1 MNFWWVNHSQTFRHE
16 FFGKYIWS
24 PKRKRNEQINPF
36 YETMR
41 EIAPGDIIYSFADGA
56 VQGFG
61 MARTHC
67 YTSPRPD
74 EFGHIGQAWNE
85 KGWRVDVDFQRF
97 TDPILPTQHMQA
109 IAPTLPER
117 YSPIRANG
125 YGNQGVY
132 LAQIP
137 RPMALVIA
145 QLAFP
150 ELLGIIQGIQI
161 SETAETPLP
170 ELRGIVEWEEHE
182 CEQISEDS
190 HLRETEKQALIKARR
205 GQGLF
210 RQNVARIE
218 HFCRVT
224 RVDRPEHL
232 IASHIKPWRESDN
245 HERLFEG
252 NGLLLTPTIDH
263 LFDRGFISFENRG
276 ELLISPVAHEDSLNK
291 MGIITNRIV
300 NVGDFAEPQREFLEF
315 HRTNVFLKR
324 EINT

>member
-1 MNFWWVNHSQTFRHE
+1 
-16 FFGKYIWS
+16 
-24 PKRKRNEQINPF
+24 
-36 YETMR
+36 MR
-41 EIAPGDIIYSFADGA
+41 EVVPGDIVYSFADGA

-61 MARTHC
+61 VARTHC

-85 KGWRVDVDFQRF
+85 VGWRVDIDFQRF

-117 YSPIRANG
+117 YSPIRPNG

-145 QLAFP
+145 QLASP
-150 ELLGIIQGIQI
+150 ELLGIIQGIQF

-170 ELRGIVEWEEHE
+170 ELRGIVEWEERE
-182 CEQISEDS
+182 CARISEDRQ
-190 HLRETEKQALIKARR
+190 LRDTEKQALIKARR

-210 RQNVARIE
+210 RQNVAHVER
-218 HFCRVT
+218 FCRVT

-232 IASHIKPWRESDN
+232 VASHIKPWRESDN
-245 HERLFEG
+245 RERLFEG

-263 LFDRGFISFENRG
+263 LFDRGFISFENSG
-276 ELLISPVAHEDSLNK
+276 ELLISPVAHEDSMKK
-291 MGIITNRIV
+291 MGIITNRVV
-300 NVGDFAEPQREFLEF
+300 NIGGFAEPQREFLQF
-315 HRTNVFLKR
+315 HRTNVFLRR
-324 EINT
+324 ELDA

>member
-145 QLAFP
+145 QLASP

-182 CEQISEDS
+182 CEQLSEES

-210 RQNVARIE
+210 RQNVPRIE
-218 HFCRVT
+218 PFCGVRS
-224 RVDRPEHL
+224 VDRNSQL
-232 IASHIKPWRESDN
+232 IASHIKKWRESDN

-315 HRTNVFLKR
+315 HRTNVFL
-324 EINT
+324 